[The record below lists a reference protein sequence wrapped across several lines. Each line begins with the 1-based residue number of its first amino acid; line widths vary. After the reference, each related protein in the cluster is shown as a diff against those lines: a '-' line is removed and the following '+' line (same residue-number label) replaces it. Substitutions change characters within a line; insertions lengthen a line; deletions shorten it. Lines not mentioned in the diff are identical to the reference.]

1 MSEEII
7 RYLVDQSS
15 GVVIAIMLIWQVG
28 TKLDSIDHSIADM
41 TKQLIDKMK

>member
-7 RYLVDQSS
+7 RYLVDQAS

-28 TKLDSIDHSIADM
+28 TKLDSIDKSISDM